1 MANKPFA
8 IQGADLTLGGVNLQ
22 AGSNGVVIPGVTRA
36 TSYVPEE
43 VEDTGDQTYAF
54 NSPPVVIDYTYY
66 SILNG
71 DYSPSGYTEA
81 EYAVTELDG
90 DDYIDGIDI
99 VSQGSGWDSTSANSA
114 QNNDMWAYVG
124 SQQNPFATF
133 VNTDWIQ
140 IPFRVKIR
148 AGEVETIGG
157 GGSGNQLVETENG
170 NTFAL
175 MDTGDV
181 VFDGEGPGGVD
192 RGIVWQYGDSRGGI
206 NSMVRQDEGGL
217 TVRAWT
223 EVGDGTYNASVNI
236 VTNQNE
242 NLKTWEFDGSGA
254 LTFPDGTIQTTAYT
268 GPTVDFTTPLPGWL
282 TVAGNTQHFPTV
294 NYDYGF
300 DSTGVWTVNATIQNA
315 NDEGTSYPF
324 RTAFTVPSDTKTI
337 ITVDFVV
344 NDITADFGIGVFATE
359 TNPVWAWDS
368 TSGNAQANRIGAQ
381 YNGPNPELH
390 GISGGADNGES
401 WSLPGTGTYRA
412 RLTVNPVDP
421 GVAEITLETLDTND
435 TVLDTIT
442 YTEESFFQT
451 NYRIGFASDQDNGV
465 DKVYFK
471 NLTIDVDNGSSVYT
485 DALTSYDS
493 TLSSG
498 GGTGSSAELV
508 GDGYANGTGY
518 KRVVYTDWQGYQGG
532 ESNGVLVAGSD
543 VFGIQVGDT
552 ITFRNGE
559 VRTITSFDTGY
570 DPQVYVQWA
579 DSVDGSW
586 DNPRFPMTFT
596 SANYVAETKST
607 ARIKPDDFLVGSG
620 QYMEVY
626 AGGPT
631 VVDQKHIHMAGAN
644 ADTELFLGTDNNFVS
659 AKEAGLSPARVN
671 LKSENDITVSD
682 TNLRMSR
689 GNTWVSVYGDGIN
702 RNQHSGTYDLT
713 WNVIESDEQGN
724 FYVGG
729 ESCSAPEAM
738 VAKYGPDGDLLWTK
752 LVNDDYINGWKLD
765 GVAYNPVAKEVAVAV
780 RTNVNRNYDYY
791 KVNVLDSETGDF
803 KSVFD
808 LYDPDG
814 NVMVSNMTWHP
825 TLSWIAVGYTNG
837 EKATTSATPSAE
849 TTWNLTTAT
858 SEGSVGYVTVTDNGS
873 LPSVVPQAG
882 DQFNFNNQTFIVA
895 SVNTQATYYELVVNG
910 NTFGYGA
917 GQPVVLRRS
926 KSGVGII
933 ELPVASVKINSAW
946 PDRFSGTWY
955 ISGTGITGNQVFQG
969 GGPGLYNNL
978 PVTNLTNPTDTG
990 LTVGIR
996 VDYAGAYYEYYTTNT
1011 QGTGVWGFNDDFKI
1025 PGSLLGGVDGA
1036 TVGTFSSSSINAGS
1050 SIVYFNMASYP
1061 TLSTDV
1067 TTGTFVRFENYAE
1080 GIVAAGVYD
1089 ADGTNWAVEITMNQ
1103 GQTVIGGNVI
1113 FYHGN
1118 DIVGKVA
1125 DYAGIQNGF
1134 VGTPNITGNYHI
1146 DMGYSMGYGGT
1157 DFTFGTFTLT
1167 AVIDNRAFV
1176 WNHAGPA
1183 GWNKIYNPA
1192 NDASTST
1199 ATCVTVNK
1207 SNGDIFV
1214 GGQDNTNGN
1223 GFVWKLDSTGNTAWI
1238 KGLDDDTSQVC
1249 SVAVSEV
1256 NGDVYYTTS
1265 FNSVNKLSSTGDLV
1279 KRVEQRG
1286 MWGMNTPV
1294 AKLKQELD
1302 GAEYLYVAGQ
1312 FGAIWT
1318 NNNGYMV
1325 SKLSSDLR
1333 VMWNRE
1339 FWSENRE
1346 LSDQYEDFHN
1356 HIALGRDK
1364 VVMVGYTYIGSF
1376 NNANAYLASITTGDT
1391 FEPGQI
1397 DDWHLAI
1404 PGGDVQFLDTTSSF
1418 NIYNLITEGGAVDDG
1433 SLSLA
1438 DDNGAH
1444 EWTNWGWKSVIVKLD
1459 HDKGIKGVE
1468 SIHFAEGGKLDHNP
1482 VDIPPVLTDFNQ
1494 TGWNYTL
1501 KLSDRGKFIINS
1513 PSPDDYTNHLYITVP
1528 SNTNVNFPVG
1538 SIITLIN
1545 TSNPNN
1551 NGYRIYV
1558 QPENWSNSSSPRIY
1572 ATDGS
1577 SNYST
1582 WSFQGIQTATLMK
1595 IGSNEWLLT
1604 ANSISNED

>member
-54 NSPPVVIDYTYY
+54 NSPPVVIDHTYY

-90 DDYIDGIDI
+90 DDYIDSIDI
-99 VSQGSGWDSTSANSA
+99 VSQGSGWDSTSANGA

-124 SQQNPFATF
+124 AEQNPFATF
-133 VNTDWIQ
+133 INTDWIQ

-192 RGIVWQYGDSRGGI
+192 RGLVWKYGENNGGI
-206 NSMVRQDEGGL
+206 NSQVRQDEGGL

-282 TVAGNTQHFPTV
+282 TVVGNTQHFPTV

-324 RTAFTVPSDTKTI
+324 RTAFTVPSNTKTI
-337 ITVDFVV
+337 TTVDFVV

-381 YNGPNPELH
+381 YNGPMPELH

-401 WSLPGTGTYRA
+401 WSLPGSGTYRA

-543 VFGIQVGDT
+543 VVGIQNGDT

-559 VRTITSFDTGY
+559 VSTITSFDTGY
-570 DPQVYVQWA
+570 DPQVYIQWA
-579 DSVDGSW
+579 DSIDGDW

-644 ADTELFLGTDNNFVS
+644 ADTELFLGTDNNFIS

-689 GNTWVSVYGDGIN
+689 GNTWLSVYGDGIN
-702 RNQHSGTYDLT
+702 RNQHNNTYDLT
-713 WNVIESDEQGN
+713 WNVIESDDQGN

-729 ESCSAPEAM
+729 ESAAWAEAM
-738 VAKYGPDGDLLWTK
+738 VAKYGPDGDLIWNK
-752 LVNDDYINGWKLD
+752 LVNGDSTSGWKLD
-765 GVAYNPVAKEVAVAV
+765 GVAYNPVDKEVAVAV
-780 RTNVNRNYDYY
+780 KTDMNRNYDYY

-808 LYDPDG
+808 LYDADG
-814 NVMVSNMTWHP
+814 HVSVSNMTWHP
-825 TLSWIAVGYTNG
+825 TLSWIAVGATHG
-837 EKATTSATPSAE
+837 ESASTSSIPGTVVDY
-849 TTWNLTTAT
+849 NLTTNDVW
-858 SEGSVGYVTVTDNGS
+858 SGNEVPVTNGGVLPNVLPKAGDTFDYNGS
-873 LPSVVPQAG
+873 
-882 DQFNFNNQTFIVA
+882 THTIA
-895 SVNTQATYYELVVNG
+895 SVNTYATYYGLVVTGLNG
-910 NTFGYGA
+910 GDAGGA
-917 GQPVVLRRS
+917 PVVLHHS
-926 KSGVGII
+926 LSGVGII
-933 ELPVASVKINSAW
+933 ELPVADVKIAGAW
-946 PDRFSGTWY
+946 PDRNSGTWS
-955 ISGTGITGNQVFQG
+955 ISGTGITGNQVFQY
-969 GGPGLYNNL
+969 GGPGLYQNL

-990 LTVGIR
+990 LTVTIR
-996 VDYAGAYYEYYTTNT
+996 LDYAGAYYENFTTNT
-1011 QGTGVWGFNDDFKI
+1011 PGTGVWAFNDDFKI

-1036 TVGTFSSSSINAGS
+1036 TVGTFSSSAYNGGTT
-1050 SIVYFNMASYP
+1050 YFNMASYP

-1067 TTGTFVRFENYAE
+1067 TAGTFVRFENYAE
-1080 GIVAAGVYD
+1080 GTVTNVYD
-1089 ADGTNWAVEITMNQ
+1089 ADGTNWGVDVTMYP
-1103 GQTVIGGNVI
+1103 GQTMVGGNVI

-1118 DIVGKVA
+1118 DIVGKIA
-1125 DYAGIQNGF
+1125 DLNGIQNGF
-1134 VGTPNITGNYHI
+1134 TGTPNITGNYHI
-1146 DMGYSMGYGGT
+1146 DMGFMMGYGST
-1157 DFTFGTFTLT
+1157 DFTGGTFTLT
-1167 AVIDNRAFV
+1167 SVLDNRAFV
-1176 WNHAGPA
+1176 WNHGGPA
-1183 GWNKIYNPA
+1183 GWNKIYNPINSA
-1192 NDASTST
+1192 NTSS
-1199 ATCVTVNK
+1199 ATCVTVHK
-1207 SNGDIFV
+1207 ASGDIIV

-1223 GFVWKLDSTGNTAWI
+1223 GFVWKLDATGNTTWI
-1238 KGLDDDTSQVC
+1238 RGIDDDTNQVN
-1249 SVAVSEV
+1249 SVSVSELT
-1256 NGDVYYTTS
+1256 GDIYYTTNY
-1265 FNSVNKLSSTGDLV
+1265 NSVNKLSSSGALI
-1279 KRVEQRG
+1279 KRVEPNG
-1286 MWGMNTPV
+1286 MWGMSYPI
-1294 AKLKQELD
+1294 AKLEQGLD
-1302 GAEYLYVAGQ
+1302 GAEYLYVAGS
-1312 FGAIWT
+1312 FGAVWT
-1318 NNNGYMV
+1318 NNNGFMV
-1325 SKLSSDLR
+1325 TKLSSDLR
-1333 VMWNRE
+1333 VMWTRD
-1339 FWSENRE
+1339 FWSNNRG

-1364 VVMVGYTYIGSF
+1364 VVMVGYTYLGSF
-1376 NNANAYLASITTGDT
+1376 NNSNAFLASITTGDT
-1391 FEPGQI
+1391 FEPVQLG
-1397 DDWHLAI
+1397 DWHLNI
-1404 PGGDVQFLDTTSSF
+1404 PGGDVRYQDTTSSF
-1418 NIYNLITEGGAVDDG
+1418 NIINLITDGGLVDDG

-1438 DDNGAH
+1438 DDNGSH
-1444 EWTNWGWKSVIVKLD
+1444 ELTNWGWKSTILKLD

-1482 VDIPPVLTDFNQ
+1482 ADIPPVLTDFNQ
-1494 TGWNYTL
+1494 DGWNYTL
-1501 KLSDRGKFIINS
+1501 QLSDRGKFIINS
-1513 PSPDDYTNHLYITVP
+1513 PTPDDYTDNLYITVP
-1528 SNTNVNFPVG
+1528 SNVNVNFPVG
-1538 SIITLIN
+1538 SVITLIN

-1551 NGYRIYV
+1551 NNYRIYV
-1558 QPENWSNSSSPRIY
+1558 QPENWGNSSMPRIY

-1604 ANSISNED
+1604 ASNIQNND